1 MCATVKILETS
12 FLFDFKWYSRLYEAM
27 KMWYAYLLS
36 LTHRDTFLPFWR
48 GKLEF
53 ACTIFVLFFSPFRFI
68 RMTNFYGFR
77 WLQKWTVWKKL
88 TQNFLITAVKIGR
101 RILRVFN
108 KSSETQL
115 AFGWFLF
122 ESIKNDDRSWWWIVP
137 CLNNLFTNLTYHFCR
152 FSCFLNIT
160 ANNWFLANYESM
172 INDY

>member
-1 MCATVKILETS
+1 MRQWKCGMHIC
-12 FLFDFKWYSRLYEAM
+12 Y
-27 KMWYAYLLS
+27 LS
-36 LTHRDTFLPFWR
+36 LTVTHSYLSDVANWNLLVRFLCF
-48 GKLEF
+48 F
-53 ACTIFVLFFSPFRFI
+53 FFFSPFRFI

-115 AFGWFLF
+115 AFGWFLI

>member
-1 MCATVKILETS
+1 MIFSAIWGNENVVCIFAISHSPWHIL
-12 FLFDFKWYSRLYEAM
+12 
-27 KMWYAYLLS
+27 
-36 LTHRDTFLPFWR
+36 TFLTWQIGICLYDFCA
-48 GKLEF
+48 F
-53 ACTIFVLFFSPFRFI
+53 FFFSPFRFI

-115 AFGWFLF
+115 AFGWFLI